1 MIDCPV
7 PAVQSVGTCTTSYCT
22 TPKDETVS
30 TLLHQTW
37 QDLATPTSHEPPGMS
52 ENDMMHAQAIPD
64 MGMKSSIHLHS
75 KPIEPN
81 AHLESIAPALRSL
94 FCLTPVKVRLKPMI
108 DPSAHST
115 PYQNITT
122 LSFDTVIPKTD
133 TQSLKSSPAPIPT
146 PQKAIT
152 PTTPYT
158 NPSIMQPQQK
168 APAQHLLAP
177 PSSKTLKR
185 KITEEEI
192 ATFAKRLRKAACGS
206 ESVFFDPNTVL
217 LIPQLRL
224 EQFIL

>member
-1 MIDCPV
+1 M
-7 PAVQSVGTCTTSYCT
+7 
-22 TPKDETVS
+22 S
-30 TLLHQTW
+30 TLLHQMW
-37 QDLATPTSHEPPGMS
+37 QDLAKPTSYEPPGMS
-52 ENDMMHAQAIPD
+52 ENDMMHAQAILD
-64 MGMKSSIHLHS
+64 MGMKSSIHLYS
-75 KPIEPN
+75 KPTEPN
-81 AHLESIAPALRSL
+81 AHLESTAPALRNL

-108 DPSAHST
+108 DPLAHST

-168 APAQHLLAP
+168 APTQHLLAP

-192 ATFAKRLRKAACGS
+192 ATFAK
-206 ESVFFDPNTVL
+206 
-217 LIPQLRL
+217 
-224 EQFIL
+224 